1 MIVFLQLTTAGSD
14 SGPFNLYSDTNGYA
28 EPPFETDVFKSS
40 LEAGYT
46 TDAPDG
52 TQTVKVVS
60 TGACINSTYITLA
73 IPDCDLAGYVEEI
86 TTTTTTTTLP
96 IVPCGGVSDSGGLEL
111 LDRNVSLDP
120 AGGVIVFLFDPV
132 GQVDKL
138 EIYHGLPQNAGVNKK
153 ATTSQSA
160 PGEFGGNYGPFDN
173 VWGTPS
179 DNSLPDDPSL
189 PVDQFIGTNK
199 GIVPTRQTQFT
210 ADTGY
215 DIPNMTIGGISY
227 DQIVWWK
234 YTSADYLI
242 NPIATIRATGGST
255 NTVWYSLRAC
265 PTTTTTTTTSAPT
278 STTTTTTTYVCPNC
292 IPGADVL
299 IGTQLW
305 TICNLDV
312 DTYRDLTPI
321 PQATSDADWAN
332 KGASGI
338 GAWRYYADNTANGPR
353 YGKLYNWFA
362 VNNTVNGGLAP
373 LGYHVP
379 SDTEWTQLTDYLDA
393 QLPTGNVGGKMKATG
408 TIEGNDGCWL
418 SPNTAATNSNGF
430 KAQPGGLCDQ
440 NGTFDALGY
449 NGLWWSSTEYNANTT
464 NAWNRSLYYLDGN
477 AARNI
482 NFKTFGFSVRLIKD

>member
-14 SGPFNLYSDTNGYA
+14 SGPFNLYSDLDGYTI
-28 EPPFETDVFKSS
+28 PFETDVFKSS
-40 LEAGYT
+40 LEAGYS

-60 TGACINSTYITLA
+60 TGACINSTYITLTLA
-73 IPDCDLAGYVEEI
+73 DCTLAGYVEEI
-86 TTTTTTTTLP
+86 TTTTTTSTTTAFP
-96 IVPCGGVSDSGGLEL
+96 IVPCEGVSDSGGLEL
-111 LDRNVSLDP
+111 KDQYVNLDS

-215 DIPNMTIGGISY
+215 DIPNMTIGGVSY

-242 NPIATIRATGGST
+242 DPISTIRATGGST
-255 NTVWYSLRAC
+255 GTVWYSLRAC
-265 PTTTTTTTTSAPT
+265 PTTTTTTT
-278 STTTTTTTYVCPNC
+278 
-292 IPGADVL
+292 IP
-299 IGTQLW
+299 
-305 TICNLDV
+305 
-312 DTYRDLTPI
+312 
-321 PQATSDADWAN
+321 
-332 KGASGI
+332 
-338 GAWRYYADNTANGPR
+338 
-353 YGKLYNWFA
+353 
-362 VNNTVNGGLAP
+362 
-373 LGYHVP
+373 
-379 SDTEWTQLTDYLDA
+379 
-393 QLPTGNVGGKMKATG
+393 
-408 TIEGNDGCWL
+408 
-418 SPNTAATNSNGF
+418 
-430 KAQPGGLCDQ
+430 
-440 NGTFDALGY
+440 
-449 NGLWWSSTEYNANTT
+449 
-464 NAWNRSLYYLDGN
+464 
-477 AARNI
+477 
-482 NFKTFGFSVRLIKD
+482 